1 MLYPSVDAL
10 KKEIDS
16 KYSLVSL
23 ASKRARQMQEEGGE
37 RLHKYVSYKPVGKA
51 LEEVAAGALTRE
63 DQDEAAVYEDEI

>member
-1 MLYPSVDAL
+1 MLYPSVDTL

-37 RLHKYVSYKPVGKA
+37 KLDKYVSYKPVGRA
-51 LEEVAAGALTRE
+51 LEEVAAGQLKRVAE
-63 DQDEAAVYEDEI
+63 DASTVYEDEV